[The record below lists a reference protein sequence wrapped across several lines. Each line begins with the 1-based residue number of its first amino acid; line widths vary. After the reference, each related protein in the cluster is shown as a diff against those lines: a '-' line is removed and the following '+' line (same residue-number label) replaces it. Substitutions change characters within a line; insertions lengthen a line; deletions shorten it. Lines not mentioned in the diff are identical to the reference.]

1 MAKPD
6 KKKKVKGFK
15 EFDGSKYI
23 NTEPV
28 LDEAKA
34 GTVVIAWGRMN
45 PMTAGHE
52 MLVKKVIDVA
62 KTEKGTPQIYLTHSQ
77 GAKTKTGKGAVNKD
91 PLAYDDKIKFAQKA
105 FGPIVKKSP
114 AKTIIQL
121 LKLLD
126 KQFDRVVLVAGSDR
140 VTEFNNTLNKY
151 NGKEYK
157 FSELKIVSAG
167 QRDEEADDVSGI
179 SGTKMRGYA
188 KTNMKKFTANLPK
201 KLKGDA
207 EKIAALVNKGTQ
219 MTEESDLDEALS
231 RQQRR
236 KRGLAMKKARFK
248 IARGREK
255 AKRKTASMEVLKKR
269 ARKAAINILKT
280 KFAKSRRYAD
290 MSAGE
295 KEIIDKRIEKVS
307 KQRIDAIAKKLLPK
321 VKTAERERRLN
332 LAKGGSSKQE
342 EVTETTGAY
351 FKGVEKEKRDDRERH
366 FDRNAKKADDDASA
380 YKPAPGDKEAK
391 TKESKHTKK
400 ARAMGY
406 IEELVWEDLVEGLE
420 EAMWGQRISKKPHM
434 LMDKNN
440 KVKFDKRFKMY
451 KPKVQEDLDLSDIKD
466 LANSTEDFITEE
478 IEMRSFSQ
486 FIKEDWVCGQCSC
499 DPCTCGGES
508 LDEDAAGKSLADKA
522 KKANMPT
529 SVLRQVY
536 NRGVA
541 AWKTGH
547 RPGTTPEQWG
557 HARVNSFITKSKG
570 TWGKAD
576 KDLADK
582 VRKESLDEEV
592 QLDELTAAEKKL
604 INQMYDKK
612 GNLTPMGKKVM
623 DHGKANSKL
632 TPKNRDAK
640 IDEISM
646 DKAISTYAARKS
658 QAQGAAHQGSRDY
671 AKKQMAKARKTK
683 AYIDKRES
691 IEEAVDLEMHKKAA
705 ADHAAKAKPVGNKWP
720 KGAAKHDNAAQAH
733 QHAINMHKK
742 FGPDHSGTKN
752 AVAAAKNASDR
763 AGGDSYKTAL
773 KKSGMKEEVKD
784 LDEAPRRK
792 GAPKMTGDSIAIQR
806 AKDAEHNKA
815 MGRTKTGR
823 KKPVRTMTS
832 TQRSLAQLRGEET
845 IEEKNGLW
853 ANIHAKR
860 DRGEK
865 MRKKGEE
872 GAPTPEAIKRA
883 QESFSED
890 LDAIMSNLDMVNEV
904 CGAGEQGTPE
914 LTKKYKKDTPMEDKK

>member
-62 KTEKGTPQIYLTHSQ
+62 KTEKGTPQIYLSHSQ
-77 GAKTKTGKGAVNKD
+77 GAKSKTGKGAVNKD

-140 VTEFNNTLNKY
+140 VKEFNNTLNKY

-167 QRDEEADDVSGI
+167 QRDADADDVSGI

-188 KTNMKKFTANLPK
+188 KTDMKKFTANLPK

-219 MTEESDLDEALS
+219 MTEESNLDEALS

-280 KFAKSRRYAD
+280 KFSKSRRYAD

-295 KEIIDKRIEKVS
+295 KEVIDKRIEKVS

-406 IEELVWEDLVEGLE
+406 IEELVWEDLVEGLD

-451 KPKVQEDLDLSDIKD
+451 KPKVQEDLDLGDIKD

-478 IEMRSFSQ
+478 TEMRSFSQ

-499 DPCTCGGES
+499 DPCTCGEENLS
-508 LDEDAAGKSLADKA
+508 EDAAGKSLKSKA
-522 KKANMPT
+522 EKSGMPAG
-529 SVLRQVY
+529 VLRQVY

-557 HARVNSFITKSKG
+557 HARVNSFITKSSG

-576 KDLADK
+576 KDLAAK
-582 VRKESLDEEV
+582 VRKEEVELDEV
-592 QLDELTAAEKKL
+592 LD
-604 INQMYDKK
+604 
-612 GNLTPMGKKVM
+612 
-623 DHGKANSKL
+623 
-632 TPKNRDAK
+632 TPKAMNSYRNKAK
-640 IDEISM
+640 TSK
-646 DKAISTYAARKS
+646 DKATNSAVANILRKGDHS
-658 QAQGAAHQGSRDY
+658 ADL
-671 AKKQMAKARKTK
+671 KTR
-683 AYIDKRES
+683 AKREKGLKM
-691 IEEAVDLEMHKKAA
+691 ADRNATKKTV
-705 ADHAAKAKPVGNKWP
+705 KA
-720 KGAAKHDNAAQAH
+720 
-733 QHAINMHKK
+733 
-742 FGPDHSGTKN
+742 
-752 AVAAAKNASDR
+752 
-763 AGGDSYKTAL
+763 
-773 KKSGMKEEVKD
+773 
-784 LDEAPRRK
+784 
-792 GAPKMTGDSIAIQR
+792 
-806 AKDAEHNKA
+806 
-815 MGRTKTGR
+815 
-823 KKPVRTMTS
+823 
-832 TQRSLAQLRGEET
+832 LRGES

-860 DRGEK
+860 ARGEK

-904 CGAGEQGTPE
+904 TGAGEQGTPE

>member
-126 KQFDRVVLVAGSDR
+126 KQFDRVVLVVGSDR

-188 KTNMKKFTANLPK
+188 KTDMKKFTANLPK

-231 RQQRR
+231 RQERR

-280 KFAKSRRYAD
+280 KFSKSRRYAD

-295 KEIIDKRIEKVS
+295 KEVIDKRIEKVS
-307 KQRIDAIAKKLLPK
+307 KQRIDAIARKLLPK

-406 IEELVWEDLVEGLE
+406 IEELVWEDLVEGLD

-478 IEMRSFSQ
+478 TEMRSFSQ

-499 DPCTCGGES
+499 DPCTCGEENLS
-508 LDEDAAGKSLADKA
+508 EDAAGKSLKSKA
-522 KKANMPT
+522 EKSGMPT

-582 VRKESLDEEV
+582 VRGSSKKEEAEQLDELSPETLKSYKKKAMKQYTQSANKRNPGGGNYGSATKAAQDKHQKRFDKRHKGIGSEIKRTTDSDIHLKDPKGLV
-592 QLDELTAAEKKL
+592 RKDPKSNSMTGKPAPYKNRAESKVDEAIMSNQLDELTAAEKKL

-632 TPKNRDAK
+632 TPKNRDA
-640 IDEISM
+640 
-646 DKAISTYAARKS
+646 
-658 QAQGAAHQGSRDY
+658 
-671 AKKQMAKARKTK
+671 
-683 AYIDKRES
+683 
-691 IEEAVDLEMHKKAA
+691 
-705 ADHAAKAKPVGNKWP
+705 
-720 KGAAKHDNAAQAH
+720 DNARR
-733 QHAINMHKK
+733 KEY
-742 FGPDHSGTKN
+742 N
-752 AVAAAKNASDR
+752 A
-763 AGGDSYKTAL
+763 YQ
-773 KKSGMKEEVKD
+773 KSKRNEEVEST

-860 DRGEK
+860 ARGEK

-904 CGAGEQGTPE
+904 AGAGEQGTPE

>member
-126 KQFDRVVLVAGSDR
+126 KQFDRVVLVVGSDR

-188 KTNMKKFTANLPK
+188 KTDMKKFTANLPK

-231 RQQRR
+231 RQERR

-280 KFAKSRRYAD
+280 KFSKSRRYAD

-295 KEIIDKRIEKVS
+295 KEVIDKRIEKVS
-307 KQRIDAIAKKLLPK
+307 KQRIDAIARKLLPK

-406 IEELVWEDLVEGLE
+406 IEELVWEDLVEGLD

-478 IEMRSFSQ
+478 TEMRSFSQ

-499 DPCTCGGES
+499 DPCTCGEENLS
-508 LDEDAAGKSLADKA
+508 EDAAGKSLKSKA
-522 KKANMPT
+522 EKSGMPT

-582 VRKESLDEEV
+582 VRGSSKKEEAEQLDELSPETLKSYKKKAMKQYTQSANKRNPGGGNYGSATKAAQDKHQKRFDKRHKGIGSEIKRTTDSDIHLKDPKGLV
-592 QLDELTAAEKKL
+592 RKDPKSNSMTGKPAPYKNRAESKVNEAIMSNQLDELTAAEKKL

-632 TPKNRDAK
+632 TPKNRDA
-640 IDEISM
+640 
-646 DKAISTYAARKS
+646 
-658 QAQGAAHQGSRDY
+658 
-671 AKKQMAKARKTK
+671 
-683 AYIDKRES
+683 
-691 IEEAVDLEMHKKAA
+691 
-705 ADHAAKAKPVGNKWP
+705 
-720 KGAAKHDNAAQAH
+720 DNARR
-733 QHAINMHKK
+733 KEY
-742 FGPDHSGTKN
+742 N
-752 AVAAAKNASDR
+752 A
-763 AGGDSYKTAL
+763 YQ
-773 KKSGMKEEVKD
+773 KSKRNEEVEST

-860 DRGEK
+860 ARGEK

-904 CGAGEQGTPE
+904 AGAGEQGTPE

>member
-23 NTEPV
+23 NTEPM
-28 LDEAKA
+28 LDEAKK
-34 GTVVIAWGRMN
+34 GTAVIAWGRMN

-52 MLVKKVIDVA
+52 KLVNKVMNVA
-62 KTEKGTPQIYLTHSQ
+62 KAEKGIPHIFLTHSQ
-77 GAKTKTGKGAVNKD
+77 GAKSKSGKGAVNKD
-91 PLAYDDKIKFAQKA
+91 PLSYDDKIKFAQKA
-105 FGPIVKKSP
+105 FGPVVKKSP

-121 LKLLD
+121 FKLLE
-126 KQFDRVVLVAGSDR
+126 KQFNKVVLVVGSDR
-140 VTEFNNTLNKY
+140 VTEFNQTMTKY
-151 NGKEYK
+151 NGKEYN
-157 FSELKIVSAG
+157 FDDIKIVSAG
-167 QRDEEADDVSGI
+167 QRDADADDVSGI
-179 SGTKMRGYA
+179 SGTKMREYA
-188 KTNMKKFTANLPK
+188 KTDMKKFTANLPK
-201 KLKGDA
+201 KLKSDA

-219 MTEESDLDEALS
+219 MTEESDLSEALS

-236 KRGLAMKKARFK
+236 KRALAMKKARFK

-255 AKRKTASMEVLKKR
+255 AKRKTASTDVLKKR

-280 KFAKSRRYAD
+280 KFSKSRRYAD

-295 KEIIDKRIEKVS
+295 KEVIDKRIEKVS

-321 VKTAERERRLN
+321 VKQAERERRLN

-342 EVTETTGAY
+342 EVNETTGQY
-351 FKGVEKEKRDDRERH
+351 YTGVAKDKKDDREAH
-366 FDRNAKKADDDASA
+366 FKRNAKKSDNDASA

-406 IEELVWEDLVEGLE
+406 VEELVWEDLVEGLD

-451 KPKVQEDLDLSDIKD
+451 KPKVQEDFDISEIND
-466 LANSTEDFITEE
+466 LASSTEEFITEE
-478 IEMRSFSQ
+478 TKMRNFSQ
-486 FIKEDWVCGQCSC
+486 FIKEDWVCGQCNC

-582 VRKESLDEEV
+582 VRKEEAQLDEKAPKMSGDSVAIQRAKDAEHAKAMGRSV
-592 QLDELTAAEKKL
+592 KTGRKLPKKTMTSTQRSLASMRREENEQLDELTAAEKKL

-632 TPKNRDAK
+632 TPKNRDA
-640 IDEISM
+640 DN
-646 DKAISTYAARKS
+646 ARRKEYNAYQKS
-658 QAQGAAHQGSRDY
+658 
-671 AKKQMAKARKTK
+671 
-683 AYIDKRES
+683 KRNEEVES
-691 IEEAVDLEMHKKAA
+691 IEEKA
-705 ADHAAKAKPVGNKWP
+705 
-720 KGAAKHDNAAQAH
+720 
-733 QHAINMHKK
+733 
-742 FGPDHSGTKN
+742 
-752 AVAAAKNASDR
+752 
-763 AGGDSYKTAL
+763 
-773 KKSGMKEEVKD
+773 
-784 LDEAPRRK
+784 
-792 GAPKMTGDSIAIQR
+792 
-806 AKDAEHNKA
+806 
-815 MGRTKTGR
+815 
-823 KKPVRTMTS
+823 
-832 TQRSLAQLRGEET
+832 
-845 IEEKNGLW
+845 GLW

-860 DRGEK
+860 ARGEK
-865 MRKKGEE
+865 MRKKGDP

-883 QESFSED
+883 QESIDDIET
-890 LDAIMSNLDMVNEV
+890 NLKMVNEV
-904 CGAGEQGTPE
+904 CGAGEQGTPQ
-914 LTKKYKKDTPMEDKK
+914 LTKKYKKDTPMESIPPEIVGAALAAPMVAQGAKAAAKGAYKVAKKIIARKKAKK

>member
-62 KTEKGTPQIYLTHSQ
+62 KTEKGTPQIYLSHSQ
-77 GAKTKTGKGAVNKD
+77 GAKSKTGKGAVNKD

-140 VTEFNNTLNKY
+140 VKEFNNTLNKY

-167 QRDEEADDVSGI
+167 QRDADADDVSGI

-188 KTNMKKFTANLPK
+188 KTDMKKFTANLPK

-219 MTEESDLDEALS
+219 MTEESNLDEALS

-280 KFAKSRRYAD
+280 KFSKSRRYAD

-295 KEIIDKRIEKVS
+295 KEVIDKRIEKVS

-406 IEELVWEDLVEGLE
+406 IEELVWEDLVEGLD

-451 KPKVQEDLDLSDIKD
+451 KPKVQEDLDLGDIKD

-478 IEMRSFSQ
+478 TEMRSFSQ

-499 DPCTCGGES
+499 DPCTCGEENLS
-508 LDEDAAGKSLADKA
+508 EDAAGKSLKSKA
-522 KKANMPT
+522 EKSGMPAG
-529 SVLRQVY
+529 VLRQVY

-557 HARVNSFITKSKG
+557 HARVNSFITKSSG

-576 KDLADK
+576 KDLAAK
-582 VRKESLDEEV
+582 VRKEEVELDEV
-592 QLDELTAAEKKL
+592 LD
-604 INQMYDKK
+604 
-612 GNLTPMGKKVM
+612 
-623 DHGKANSKL
+623 
-632 TPKNRDAK
+632 TPKAMNSYRNKAK
-640 IDEISM
+640 TSK
-646 DKAISTYAARKS
+646 DKATNSAVANILRKGDHS
-658 QAQGAAHQGSRDY
+658 ADL
-671 AKKQMAKARKTK
+671 KTR
-683 AYIDKRES
+683 AKREKGLKM
-691 IEEAVDLEMHKKAA
+691 ADRNATKKTV
-705 ADHAAKAKPVGNKWP
+705 KA
-720 KGAAKHDNAAQAH
+720 
-733 QHAINMHKK
+733 
-742 FGPDHSGTKN
+742 
-752 AVAAAKNASDR
+752 
-763 AGGDSYKTAL
+763 
-773 KKSGMKEEVKD
+773 
-784 LDEAPRRK
+784 
-792 GAPKMTGDSIAIQR
+792 
-806 AKDAEHNKA
+806 
-815 MGRTKTGR
+815 
-823 KKPVRTMTS
+823 
-832 TQRSLAQLRGEET
+832 LRGES

-860 DRGEK
+860 ARGEK

-890 LDAIMSNLDMVNEV
+890 LDANMSNLDMVNEV
-904 CGAGEQGTPE
+904 AGAGEQGTPE

>member
-62 KTEKGTPQIYLTHSQ
+62 KTEKGTPQIYLSHTQ
-77 GAKTKTGKGAVNKD
+77 GAKSKTGKGAVNKD

-140 VTEFNNTLNKY
+140 VKEFNNTLNKY

-167 QRDEEADDVSGI
+167 QRDADADDVSGI

-188 KTNMKKFTANLPK
+188 KTDMKKFTANLPK

-219 MTEESDLDEALS
+219 MTEESNLDEALS

-280 KFAKSRRYAD
+280 KFSKSRRYAD

-295 KEIIDKRIEKVS
+295 KEVIDKRIEKVS

-406 IEELVWEDLVEGLE
+406 IEELVWEDLVEGLD

-451 KPKVQEDLDLSDIKD
+451 KPKVQEDLDLGDIKD

-478 IEMRSFSQ
+478 TEMRSFSQ

-499 DPCTCGGES
+499 DPCTCGEENLS
-508 LDEDAAGKSLADKA
+508 EDAAGKSLKSKA
-522 KKANMPT
+522 EKSGMPAG
-529 SVLRQVY
+529 VLRQVY

-557 HARVNSFITKSKG
+557 HARVNSFITKSSG

-576 KDLADK
+576 KDLAAK
-582 VRKESLDEEV
+582 VRKEEVELDEV
-592 QLDELTAAEKKL
+592 LD
-604 INQMYDKK
+604 
-612 GNLTPMGKKVM
+612 
-623 DHGKANSKL
+623 
-632 TPKNRDAK
+632 TPKAMNSYRNKAK
-640 IDEISM
+640 TSK
-646 DKAISTYAARKS
+646 DKATNSAVANILRKGDHS
-658 QAQGAAHQGSRDY
+658 ADL
-671 AKKQMAKARKTK
+671 KTR
-683 AYIDKRES
+683 AKREKGLKM
-691 IEEAVDLEMHKKAA
+691 ADRNATKKTV
-705 ADHAAKAKPVGNKWP
+705 KA
-720 KGAAKHDNAAQAH
+720 
-733 QHAINMHKK
+733 
-742 FGPDHSGTKN
+742 
-752 AVAAAKNASDR
+752 
-763 AGGDSYKTAL
+763 
-773 KKSGMKEEVKD
+773 
-784 LDEAPRRK
+784 
-792 GAPKMTGDSIAIQR
+792 
-806 AKDAEHNKA
+806 
-815 MGRTKTGR
+815 
-823 KKPVRTMTS
+823 
-832 TQRSLAQLRGEET
+832 LRGES

-860 DRGEK
+860 ARGEK

-904 CGAGEQGTPE
+904 TGAGEQGTPE

>member
-62 KTEKGTPQIYLTHSQ
+62 KTEKGTPQIYLSHSQ
-77 GAKTKTGKGAVNKD
+77 GAKSKTGKGAVNKD

-140 VTEFNNTLNKY
+140 VKEFNNTLNKY

-167 QRDEEADDVSGI
+167 QRDADADDVSGI

-188 KTNMKKFTANLPK
+188 KTDMKKFTANLPK

-219 MTEESDLDEALS
+219 MTEESNLDEALS

-280 KFAKSRRYAD
+280 KFSKSRRYAD

-295 KEIIDKRIEKVS
+295 KEVIDKRIEKVS

-406 IEELVWEDLVEGLE
+406 IEELVWEDLVEGLD

-451 KPKVQEDLDLSDIKD
+451 KPKVQEDLDLGDIKD

-478 IEMRSFSQ
+478 TEMRSFSQ

-499 DPCTCGGES
+499 DPCTCGEENLS
-508 LDEDAAGKSLADKA
+508 EDAAGKSLKSKA
-522 KKANMPT
+522 EKSGMPAG
-529 SVLRQVY
+529 VLRQVY

-557 HARVNSFITKSKG
+557 HARVNSFITKSSG

-576 KDLADK
+576 KDLAAK
-582 VRKESLDEEV
+582 VRKEEVELDEV
-592 QLDELTAAEKKL
+592 LD
-604 INQMYDKK
+604 
-612 GNLTPMGKKVM
+612 
-623 DHGKANSKL
+623 
-632 TPKNRDAK
+632 TPKAMNSYRNKAK
-640 IDEISM
+640 TSK
-646 DKAISTYAARKS
+646 DKATNSAVANILRKGDHS
-658 QAQGAAHQGSRDY
+658 ADL
-671 AKKQMAKARKTK
+671 KTR
-683 AYIDKRES
+683 AKREKGLKM
-691 IEEAVDLEMHKKAA
+691 ADRNATKKTV
-705 ADHAAKAKPVGNKWP
+705 KA
-720 KGAAKHDNAAQAH
+720 
-733 QHAINMHKK
+733 
-742 FGPDHSGTKN
+742 
-752 AVAAAKNASDR
+752 
-763 AGGDSYKTAL
+763 
-773 KKSGMKEEVKD
+773 
-784 LDEAPRRK
+784 
-792 GAPKMTGDSIAIQR
+792 
-806 AKDAEHNKA
+806 
-815 MGRTKTGR
+815 
-823 KKPVRTMTS
+823 
-832 TQRSLAQLRGEET
+832 LRGES

-860 DRGEK
+860 ARGEK

-904 CGAGEQGTPE
+904 AGAGEQGTPE

>member
-62 KTEKGTPQIYLTHSQ
+62 KAEKGTPQIYLSHSQ
-77 GAKTKTGKGAVNKD
+77 GAKSKTGKGAVNKD

-140 VTEFNNTLNKY
+140 VKEFNNTLNKY

-167 QRDEEADDVSGI
+167 QRDADADDVSGI

-188 KTNMKKFTANLPK
+188 KTDMKKFTANLPK

-219 MTEESDLDEALS
+219 MTEESNLDEALS

-280 KFAKSRRYAD
+280 KFSKSRRYAD

-295 KEIIDKRIEKVS
+295 KEVIDKRIEKVS

-406 IEELVWEDLVEGLE
+406 IEELVWEDLVEGLD

-451 KPKVQEDLDLSDIKD
+451 KPKVQEDLDLGDIKD

-478 IEMRSFSQ
+478 TEMRSFSQ

-499 DPCTCGGES
+499 DPCTCGEENLS
-508 LDEDAAGKSLADKA
+508 EDAAGKSLKSKA
-522 KKANMPT
+522 EKSGMPAG
-529 SVLRQVY
+529 VLRQVY

-557 HARVNSFITKSKG
+557 HARVNSFITKSSG

-576 KDLADK
+576 KDLAAK
-582 VRKESLDEEV
+582 VRKEEVELDEV
-592 QLDELTAAEKKL
+592 LD
-604 INQMYDKK
+604 
-612 GNLTPMGKKVM
+612 
-623 DHGKANSKL
+623 
-632 TPKNRDAK
+632 TPKAMNSYRNKAK
-640 IDEISM
+640 TSK
-646 DKAISTYAARKS
+646 DKATNSAVANILRKGDHS
-658 QAQGAAHQGSRDY
+658 ADL
-671 AKKQMAKARKTK
+671 KTR
-683 AYIDKRES
+683 AKREKGLKM
-691 IEEAVDLEMHKKAA
+691 ADRNATKKTV
-705 ADHAAKAKPVGNKWP
+705 KA
-720 KGAAKHDNAAQAH
+720 
-733 QHAINMHKK
+733 
-742 FGPDHSGTKN
+742 
-752 AVAAAKNASDR
+752 
-763 AGGDSYKTAL
+763 
-773 KKSGMKEEVKD
+773 
-784 LDEAPRRK
+784 
-792 GAPKMTGDSIAIQR
+792 
-806 AKDAEHNKA
+806 
-815 MGRTKTGR
+815 
-823 KKPVRTMTS
+823 
-832 TQRSLAQLRGEET
+832 LRGES

-860 DRGEK
+860 ARGEK

-890 LDAIMSNLDMVNEV
+890 LDANMSNLDMVNEV
-904 CGAGEQGTPE
+904 AGAGEQGTPE
-914 LTKKYKKDTPMEDKK
+914 LTRKYKKDTPMEDKK

>member
-62 KTEKGTPQIYLTHSQ
+62 KTEKGTPQIYLSHSQ
-77 GAKTKTGKGAVNKD
+77 GAKSKTGKGAVNKD

-126 KQFDRVVLVAGSDR
+126 KQFDKVVLVAGSDR
-140 VTEFNNTLNKY
+140 VKEFNNTLNKY

-167 QRDEEADDVSGI
+167 QRDADADDVSGI

-188 KTNMKKFTANLPK
+188 KTDMKKFTANLPK

-219 MTEESDLDEALS
+219 MTEESNLDEALS

-280 KFAKSRRYAD
+280 KFSKSRRYAD

-295 KEIIDKRIEKVS
+295 KEVIDKRIEKVS

-406 IEELVWEDLVEGLE
+406 IEELVWEDLVEGLD

-451 KPKVQEDLDLSDIKD
+451 KPKVQEDLDLGDIKD

-478 IEMRSFSQ
+478 TEMRSFSQ

-499 DPCTCGGES
+499 DPCTCGEENLS
-508 LDEDAAGKSLADKA
+508 EDAAGKSLKSKA
-522 KKANMPT
+522 EKSGMPAG
-529 SVLRQVY
+529 VLRQVY

-557 HARVNSFITKSKG
+557 HARVNSFITKSSG

-576 KDLADK
+576 KDLAAK
-582 VRKESLDEEV
+582 VRKEEVELDEV
-592 QLDELTAAEKKL
+592 LD
-604 INQMYDKK
+604 
-612 GNLTPMGKKVM
+612 
-623 DHGKANSKL
+623 
-632 TPKNRDAK
+632 TPKAMNSYRNKAK
-640 IDEISM
+640 TSK
-646 DKAISTYAARKS
+646 DKATNSAVANILRKGDHS
-658 QAQGAAHQGSRDY
+658 ADL
-671 AKKQMAKARKTK
+671 KTR
-683 AYIDKRES
+683 AKREKGLKM
-691 IEEAVDLEMHKKAA
+691 ADRNATKKTV
-705 ADHAAKAKPVGNKWP
+705 KA
-720 KGAAKHDNAAQAH
+720 
-733 QHAINMHKK
+733 
-742 FGPDHSGTKN
+742 
-752 AVAAAKNASDR
+752 
-763 AGGDSYKTAL
+763 
-773 KKSGMKEEVKD
+773 
-784 LDEAPRRK
+784 
-792 GAPKMTGDSIAIQR
+792 
-806 AKDAEHNKA
+806 
-815 MGRTKTGR
+815 
-823 KKPVRTMTS
+823 
-832 TQRSLAQLRGEET
+832 LRGES

-860 DRGEK
+860 ARGEK

-904 CGAGEQGTPE
+904 AGAGEQGTPE

>member
-23 NTEPV
+23 NTEPM
-28 LDEAKA
+28 LDEAKK
-34 GTVVIAWGRMN
+34 GTAVIAWGRMN

-52 MLVKKVIDVA
+52 KLVNKVMNVA
-62 KTEKGTPQIYLTHSQ
+62 KAEKGIPHIFLTHSQ
-77 GAKTKTGKGAVNKD
+77 GAKSKSGKGAVNKD
-91 PLAYDDKIKFAQKA
+91 PLSYDDKIKFAQKA
-105 FGPIVKKSP
+105 FGPVVKKSP

-121 LKLLD
+121 FKLLE
-126 KQFDRVVLVAGSDR
+126 KQFNKVVLVVGSDR
-140 VTEFNNTLNKY
+140 VTEFNQTMTKY
-151 NGKEYK
+151 NGKEYN
-157 FSELKIVSAG
+157 FDDIKIVSAG
-167 QRDEEADDVSGI
+167 QRDADADDVSGI
-179 SGTKMRGYA
+179 SGTKMREYA
-188 KTNMKKFTANLPK
+188 KTDMKKFTANLPK
-201 KLKGDA
+201 KLKSDA

-219 MTEESDLDEALS
+219 MTEESDLSEALS

-236 KRGLAMKKARFK
+236 KRALAMKKARFK

-255 AKRKTASMEVLKKR
+255 AKRKTASTDVLKKR

-280 KFAKSRRYAD
+280 KFSKSRRYAD

-295 KEIIDKRIEKVS
+295 KEVIDKRIEKVS

-321 VKTAERERRLN
+321 VKQAERERRLN

-342 EVTETTGAY
+342 EVNETTGQY
-351 FKGVEKEKRDDRERH
+351 YTGVAKDKKDDREAH
-366 FDRNAKKADDDASA
+366 FKRNAKKSDNDASA

-406 IEELVWEDLVEGLE
+406 IEELVWEDLVEGLD

-451 KPKVQEDLDLSDIKD
+451 KPKVQEDFDISEIND
-466 LANSTEDFITEE
+466 LASSTEEFITEE
-478 IEMRSFSQ
+478 TKMRNFSQ
-486 FIKEDWVCGQCSC
+486 FIKEDWVCGQCNC

-576 KDLADK
+576 SDLAAK
-582 VRKESLDEEV
+582 VRKEEV
-592 QLDELTAAEKKL
+592 EQLDELTAAEKKL

-632 TPKNRDAK
+632 TPKNRDA
-640 IDEISM
+640 DN
-646 DKAISTYAARKS
+646 ARRKEYNAYQKS
-658 QAQGAAHQGSRDY
+658 
-671 AKKQMAKARKTK
+671 
-683 AYIDKRES
+683 KRNEEVES
-691 IEEAVDLEMHKKAA
+691 IEEKA
-705 ADHAAKAKPVGNKWP
+705 
-720 KGAAKHDNAAQAH
+720 
-733 QHAINMHKK
+733 
-742 FGPDHSGTKN
+742 
-752 AVAAAKNASDR
+752 
-763 AGGDSYKTAL
+763 
-773 KKSGMKEEVKD
+773 
-784 LDEAPRRK
+784 
-792 GAPKMTGDSIAIQR
+792 
-806 AKDAEHNKA
+806 
-815 MGRTKTGR
+815 
-823 KKPVRTMTS
+823 
-832 TQRSLAQLRGEET
+832 
-845 IEEKNGLW
+845 GLW

-860 DRGEK
+860 ARGEK
-865 MRKKGEE
+865 MRKKGDP

-883 QESFSED
+883 QESIDDIE
-890 LDAIMSNLDMVNEV
+890 SNLKMVNEV
-904 CGAGEQGTPE
+904 CGAGEQGTPQ
-914 LTKKYKKDTPMEDKK
+914 LTKKYKKDTPMESVPPEIVGAALAAPMVAQGAKAAAKGAYKVAKKIIARKKAKK

>member
-62 KTEKGTPQIYLTHSQ
+62 KTEKGTPQIYLSHSQ
-77 GAKTKTGKGAVNKD
+77 GAKSKTGKGAVNKD

-140 VTEFNNTLNKY
+140 VKEFNNTLNKY

-167 QRDEEADDVSGI
+167 QRDADADDVSGI

-188 KTNMKKFTANLPK
+188 KTDMKKFTANLPK

-219 MTEESDLDEALS
+219 MTEESNLDEALS

-280 KFAKSRRYAD
+280 KFSKSRRYAD

-295 KEIIDKRIEKVS
+295 KEVIDKRIEKVS

-406 IEELVWEDLVEGLE
+406 IEELVWEDLVEGLD

-451 KPKVQEDLDLSDIKD
+451 KPKVQEDLDLGDIKD

-478 IEMRSFSQ
+478 TEMRSFSQ

-499 DPCTCGGES
+499 DPCTCGEENLS
-508 LDEDAAGKSLADKA
+508 EDAAGKSLKSKA
-522 KKANMPT
+522 EKSGMPAG
-529 SVLRQVY
+529 VLRQVY

-557 HARVNSFITKSKG
+557 HARVNSFITKSSG

-576 KDLADK
+576 KDLAAK
-582 VRKESLDEEV
+582 VRKEEVELDEV
-592 QLDELTAAEKKL
+592 LD
-604 INQMYDKK
+604 
-612 GNLTPMGKKVM
+612 
-623 DHGKANSKL
+623 
-632 TPKNRDAK
+632 TPKAMNSYRNKAK
-640 IDEISM
+640 TSK
-646 DKAISTYAARKS
+646 DKATNSAVANILRKGDHS
-658 QAQGAAHQGSRDY
+658 ADL
-671 AKKQMAKARKTK
+671 KTR
-683 AYIDKRES
+683 AKREKGLKM
-691 IEEAVDLEMHKKAA
+691 ADRNATKKTV
-705 ADHAAKAKPVGNKWP
+705 KA
-720 KGAAKHDNAAQAH
+720 
-733 QHAINMHKK
+733 
-742 FGPDHSGTKN
+742 
-752 AVAAAKNASDR
+752 
-763 AGGDSYKTAL
+763 
-773 KKSGMKEEVKD
+773 
-784 LDEAPRRK
+784 
-792 GAPKMTGDSIAIQR
+792 
-806 AKDAEHNKA
+806 
-815 MGRTKTGR
+815 
-823 KKPVRTMTS
+823 
-832 TQRSLAQLRGEET
+832 LRGES

-860 DRGEK
+860 ARGEK

-890 LDAIMSNLDMVNEV
+890 LDANMSNLDMVNEV
-904 CGAGEQGTPE
+904 AGAGEQGTPE
-914 LTKKYKKDTPMEDKK
+914 LTRKYKKDTPMEDKK

>member
-62 KTEKGTPQIYLTHSQ
+62 KTEKGTPQIYLSHSQ
-77 GAKTKTGKGAVNKD
+77 GAKSKTGKGAVNKD

-140 VTEFNNTLNKY
+140 VKEFNNTLNKY

-167 QRDEEADDVSGI
+167 QRDADADDVSGI

-188 KTNMKKFTANLPK
+188 KTDMKKFTANLPK

-219 MTEESDLDEALS
+219 MTEESNLDEALS

-280 KFAKSRRYAD
+280 KFSKSRRYAD

-295 KEIIDKRIEKVS
+295 KEVIDKRIEKVS

-406 IEELVWEDLVEGLE
+406 IEELVWEDLVEGLD

-451 KPKVQEDLDLSDIKD
+451 KPKVQEDLDLGDIKD

-478 IEMRSFSQ
+478 TEMRSFSQ

-499 DPCTCGGES
+499 DPCTCGEENLS
-508 LDEDAAGKSLADKA
+508 EDAAGKSLKSKA
-522 KKANMPT
+522 EKSGMPAG
-529 SVLRQVY
+529 VLRQVY

-557 HARVNSFITKSKG
+557 HARVNSFITKSSG

-576 KDLADK
+576 KDLAAK
-582 VRKESLDEEV
+582 VRKEEVELDEV
-592 QLDELTAAEKKL
+592 LD
-604 INQMYDKK
+604 
-612 GNLTPMGKKVM
+612 
-623 DHGKANSKL
+623 
-632 TPKNRDAK
+632 TPKAMNSYRNKAK
-640 IDEISM
+640 TSK
-646 DKAISTYAARKS
+646 DKATNSAVANILRKGDHS
-658 QAQGAAHQGSRDY
+658 ADL
-671 AKKQMAKARKTK
+671 KTR
-683 AYIDKRES
+683 AKREKGLKM
-691 IEEAVDLEMHKKAA
+691 ADRNATKKTV
-705 ADHAAKAKPVGNKWP
+705 KA
-720 KGAAKHDNAAQAH
+720 
-733 QHAINMHKK
+733 
-742 FGPDHSGTKN
+742 
-752 AVAAAKNASDR
+752 
-763 AGGDSYKTAL
+763 
-773 KKSGMKEEVKD
+773 
-784 LDEAPRRK
+784 
-792 GAPKMTGDSIAIQR
+792 
-806 AKDAEHNKA
+806 
-815 MGRTKTGR
+815 
-823 KKPVRTMTS
+823 
-832 TQRSLAQLRGEET
+832 LRGES

-860 DRGEK
+860 ARGEK

-890 LDAIMSNLDMVNEV
+890 LDAIMSNLDMINEV
-904 CGAGEQGTPE
+904 AGAGEQGTPE

>member
-62 KTEKGTPQIYLTHSQ
+62 KTEKGTPQIYLSHSQ
-77 GAKTKTGKGAVNKD
+77 GAKSKTGKGAVNKD

-114 AKTIIQL
+114 AKTIIEL

-140 VTEFNNTLNKY
+140 VKEFNNTLNKY

-167 QRDEEADDVSGI
+167 QRDADADDVSGI

-188 KTNMKKFTANLPK
+188 KTDMKKFTANLPK

-219 MTEESDLDEALS
+219 MTEESNLDEALS

-280 KFAKSRRYAD
+280 KFSKSRRYAD

-295 KEIIDKRIEKVS
+295 KEVIDKRIEKVS

-406 IEELVWEDLVEGLE
+406 IEELVWEDLVEGLD

-451 KPKVQEDLDLSDIKD
+451 KPKVQEDLDLGDIKD

-478 IEMRSFSQ
+478 TEMRSFSQ

-499 DPCTCGGES
+499 DPCTCGEENLS
-508 LDEDAAGKSLADKA
+508 EDAAGKSLKSKA
-522 KKANMPT
+522 EKSGMPAG
-529 SVLRQVY
+529 VLRQVY

-557 HARVNSFITKSKG
+557 HARVNSFITKSSG

-576 KDLADK
+576 KDLAAK
-582 VRKESLDEEV
+582 VRKEEVELDEV
-592 QLDELTAAEKKL
+592 LD
-604 INQMYDKK
+604 
-612 GNLTPMGKKVM
+612 
-623 DHGKANSKL
+623 
-632 TPKNRDAK
+632 TPKAMNSYRNKAK
-640 IDEISM
+640 TSK
-646 DKAISTYAARKS
+646 DKATNSAVANILRKGDHS
-658 QAQGAAHQGSRDY
+658 ADL
-671 AKKQMAKARKTK
+671 KTR
-683 AYIDKRES
+683 AKREKGLKM
-691 IEEAVDLEMHKKAA
+691 ADRNATKKTV
-705 ADHAAKAKPVGNKWP
+705 KA
-720 KGAAKHDNAAQAH
+720 
-733 QHAINMHKK
+733 
-742 FGPDHSGTKN
+742 
-752 AVAAAKNASDR
+752 
-763 AGGDSYKTAL
+763 
-773 KKSGMKEEVKD
+773 
-784 LDEAPRRK
+784 
-792 GAPKMTGDSIAIQR
+792 
-806 AKDAEHNKA
+806 
-815 MGRTKTGR
+815 
-823 KKPVRTMTS
+823 
-832 TQRSLAQLRGEET
+832 LRGES

-860 DRGEK
+860 ARGEK

-904 CGAGEQGTPE
+904 AGAGEQGTPE